1 MVTGWCAVIRFI
13 NVNSSITNMRKQF
26 PLILL
31 LVLILLSGCTSQTTS
46 ASEGTNTPTTSL
58 YLAMTPQPE
67 DSQPLHS
74 ATPASTSAGGPGR
87 AEYTSIPAT
96 NAPPETATPAD
107 WKSWPILPVVSAEMR
122 AVYRLGLE
130 NGNDPHSFSIL
141 GDCQSLPEEFLGVY
155 DNDSSVLA
163 ALPDPLQ
170 ETVRYFSGSFD
181 RYSPTVKNG
190 TTTGALLW
198 GEWNDNEEN
207 QCQPGETPL
216 DCELRIHRPS
226 IVIINIGTHWET
238 RNYRY
243 LTIIFE
249 KIIEHGA
256 VPVLATKA
264 DNRELDERVNQDLA
278 NLAEE
283 FDLPVWNFWA
293 AVQNLSNGGLDSN
306 STWELSDEAKEI
318 HRLSA
323 LQALDAVWRAVK

>member
-1 MVTGWCAVIRFI
+1 
-13 NVNSSITNMRKQF
+13 MRKQF

-216 DCELRIHRPS
+216 DCELRVHRPS

-249 KIIEHGA
+249 RIIEHGA
-256 VPVLATKA
+256 VPGWQPKPTTENWMSASTRIWPIWLKNSICRYGTSGLPCRIFPMAAWTLTVPGNSATRRKRFTA
-264 DNRELDERVNQDLA
+264 C
-278 NLAEE
+278 
-283 FDLPVWNFWA
+283 LPFRRWMPFGA
-293 AVQNLSNGGLDSN
+293 
-306 STWELSDEAKEI
+306 
-318 HRLSA
+318 R
-323 LQALDAVWRAVK
+323 